1 VQLSVSFTYLQA
13 ERLLESVQG
22 PLNVNLQVTFP
33 AGVERRSES
42 SLVVSFV
49 ANVSSTPPAFS
60 AVVKGKL
67 VAQGSSEEIRAFEEK
82 LHGRTPDPELVQLV
96 TNQVLFEVMLL
107 LREIGF
113 PPVLPL
119 LAAPTQ
125 QPPAQGEL
133 RPV

>member
-1 VQLSVSFTYLQA
+1 MS
-13 ERLLESVQG
+13 
-22 PLNVNLQVTFP
+22 
-33 AGVERRSES
+33 VERRSES
-42 SLVVSFV
+42 LLTASFV

-67 VAQGSSEEIRAFEEK
+67 VAQGSSEEIKALEEK
-82 LHGRTPDPELVQLV
+82 IRSHTPDPELVQLV

-113 PPVLPL
+113 PPALPL
-119 LAAPTQ
+119 LTAAP
-125 QPPAQGEL
+125 QPPAQGEF

>member
-13 ERLLESVQG
+13 ERLLESLQG

-33 AGVERRSES
+33 TSVELRSES
-42 SLVVSFV
+42 SLAVSFV
-49 ANVSSTPPAFS
+49 ANVTSTPPAFS

-67 VAQGSSEEIRAFEEK
+67 LAQGSSEEIRTLEEK
-82 LHGRTPDPELVQLV
+82 IRSRTPDPELIQLV

-113 PPVLPL
+113 PPALPL
-119 LAAPTQ
+119 LAATPQ
-125 QPPAQGEL
+125 QPSVQGEF